1 MEIKPI
7 SGAVIMIVGKK
18 ALWLS
23 LLLVSVLIATSCSP
37 ANPTAPVSTP
47 VATPTPQPSP
57 TLTPVATPTPMSRP
71 PEIKAFLEYGSSVS
85 DMNPLEFVAARD
97 AVDQTFMQLF
107 GETYYA
113 SHQNLVDYYKP
124 HDIYKLEQALASL
137 VSLTDWQYKENYFDC
152 SEMTALTEYALEA
165 AGFETLI
172 ISSLDPTGT
181 GDPTVTTGHAWCVVV
196 MKTPS
201 GSQLI
206 PVEATSPGYPQ
217 IPQKGKKSAYKV
229 KGKVGYQAYDEYITK
244 GWVLDNI
251 YEAFRYVP
259 QEFDWWNS
267 AQINRSWFN
276 TTR

>member
-1 MEIKPI
+1 
-7 SGAVIMIVGKK
+7 MIVGEKV
-18 ALWLS
+18 LRLS

-47 VATPTPQPSP
+47 VATTTAQPSP

-71 PEIKAFLEYGSSVS
+71 PEIKAFLQSWESIS
-85 DMNPLEFVAARD
+85 DINPSEFVAATQ
-97 AVDQTFMQLF
+97 AVNEGFIQVFH
-107 GETYYA
+107 ETYYL

-124 HDIYKLEQALASL
+124 HDVYKLQQALASL
-137 VSLTDWQYKENYFDC
+137 VNLTDWQYKEDYFDC

-196 MKTPS
+196 IKTTS

-217 IPQKGKKSAYKV
+217 IPQQGKKSAYKA
-229 KGKVGYQAYDEYITK
+229 KGKTGYQSYDEYVTK
-244 GWVLDNI
+244 GWVLDTI

-259 QEFDWWNS
+259 QDFDWWNS
-267 AQINRSWFN
+267 AQINRGWFN